1 MMSQNLRSGVSIDTA
16 LSADEIEVQ
25 FKGEVQGFASL
36 AELGSQ

>member
-1 MMSQNLRSGVSIDTA
+1 MSQKLSSVGSIDAA
-16 LSADEIEVQ
+16 LSTDEIEVQ

>member
-1 MMSQNLRSGVSIDTA
+1 MSQKLNSGGSIDSA

-36 AELGSQ
+36 VELGSK